1 MRVSGKPMSLVIDT
15 NVWVDYFL
23 NNELDRGASKC
34 LLECAVKN
42 DVSLLVCPTTLKDVF
57 YLLPRRFK
65 RQDALEG
72 KPETSYEPVA
82 WACIESMLELAAPS
96 PLWLFECTLAR
107 SLRSKFRDYEDNL
120 ILASSESAKADYIVT
135 RDGPLLQRF
144 PEACITPE
152 HAIELISQ

>member
-23 NNELDRGASKC
+23 NNELDRGASKR

-42 DVSLLVCPTTLKDVF
+42 DVSLLVCPTTIKDVF

-82 WACIESMLELAAPS
+82 WACIESMLELATPS
-96 PLWLFECTLAR
+96 PLGLFECTLAR
-107 SLRSKFRDYEDNL
+107 SLRSKCKDYEDNL

-135 RDGPLLQRF
+135 RDGLLLQRF

-152 HAIELISQ
+152 RAIELISQ